1 MNDRRVLALN
11 RAAAA
16 VRAVVLLTATIMTR
30 MQDHHLAASSSPVDL
45 FLVCGAFY
53 VLLTAVVDRLA
64 PRWRLDTAALVSLDV
79 VYITGLVWRT
89 GGLASEFYLLYYLPI
104 LNASMRLDFRQA
116 ILSSLLAGLC
126 YTLVTVA
133 AGLDSTIVSSAA
145 LQLATFGGSAA
156 VLALFF
162 GSMAALSHSQR
173 DLTAKL
179 QDAVERLSALYRV
192 ARAVHARDSLQNVVD
207 TALEL
212 AMELAGAPVGYVA
225 LSNDAGELLVKSS
238 RAAPDEQ
245 EMCERPGFDRH
256 LAEHCLVVRGPVVT
270 DVGGSHPH
278 LPCES
283 AAGRCVV
290 SVPLIYGDCAYGALQ
305 LFRRPGDLCDQRA
318 VELLAALAQEASVA
332 IENARL
338 LTEVHRLSVTDELT
352 GLYHRSEFLRLLAA
366 EVERARS
373 SREPLTVLLFD
384 VDGMREINSQ
394 HGYAAGDEVLLAFA
408 DLLRRLIRAQDI
420 AARYGADEFAVLLP
434 GGGIDA
440 ARAVSTRLCQAM
452 AHRQFHFGGEQVHHF
467 TLCAGAVVV
476 GEMPNSAE
484 QLIGRADEAL
494 FEARQAGPGQIRFWE
509 ATVKRGIVT
518 QVRQIVEQ
526 VQHSSEQWR

>member
-1 MNDRRVLALN
+1 MKDRNIQALN
-11 RAAAA
+11 RAAVG

-30 MQDHHLAASSSPVDL
+30 VQDHHPALPSTGLDL
-45 FLVCGAFY
+45 FLVFGAFY
-53 VLLTAVVDRLA
+53 ILVTALIDRLA
-64 PRWRLDTAALVSLDV
+64 PRWRLDATALVSLDV
-79 VYITGLVWRT
+79 FYITGLVWHT
-89 GGLASEFYLLYYLPI
+89 GGFASEYYLLYYLPI

-116 ILSSLLAGLC
+116 ILSSLLAALC

-133 AGLDSTIVSSAA
+133 AGLGSTIVSSAA

-162 GSMAALSHSQR
+162 GSMAALSNRQR
-173 DLTAKL
+173 ELTAKL

-207 TALEL
+207 TTLEL

-238 RAAPDEQ
+238 RAAPGEQ
-245 EMCERPGFDRH
+245 EICERPGFDRH
-256 LAEHCLVVRGPVVT
+256 LAEHCLVIRGPVAT
-270 DVGGSHPH
+270 DAGGSHPD
-278 LPCES
+278 LPRQS

-290 SVPLIYGDCAYGALQ
+290 SVPLIYGECAYGALQ
-305 LFRRPGDLCDQRA
+305 LLHRSGELCDQRA
-318 VELLAALAQEASVA
+318 VELLVALAQEASVA

-352 GLYHRSEFLRLLAA
+352 GLYHRSEFRRLLTA
-366 EVERARS
+366 EVERART
-373 SREPLTVLLFD
+373 SRESLAVMLFD

-394 HGYAAGDEVLLAFA
+394 HGHPAGDEVLLAFA
-408 DLLRRLIRAQDI
+408 DMLRRLIRSQDI
-420 AARYGADEFAVLLP
+420 AARYSGDEFAVLLP
-434 GGGIDA
+434 GSGLDA

-452 AHRQFHFGGEQVHHF
+452 VHHQFHFGGEDAHHF

-509 ATVKRGIVT
+509 AHVKRGIVT
-518 QVRQIVEQ
+518 HVRQIVEQ
-526 VQHSSEQWR
+526 VQRSSEQWR